1 MQKNIAYQSLHQALE
16 KTRTITIGSLTAVFV
31 FVALVYQ
38 HAPNSVILIWFV
50 FMVVQQLIR
59 QLYSNY
65 LLRNIQEDENL
76 ISQQV
81 QYYQFFVL
89 LSALGWGSL
98 GPLFVV
104 GSEDYAAVVY
114 VLAYSIGVM
123 AGSIFSLATI
133 PRYFYTFIIAFK
145 LPIILSLLITGHF
158 DLALIGMIFFI
169 FSIQSGREV
178 QQSVLKNLE
187 LNFKNDKLIEDLQ
200 ASDKLKSE
208 FLANMS
214 HEIRTP
220 MNAILGFI
228 QILKGEETN
237 KEKQQYLDTISN
249 SGSDLLQII
258 DDILDF
264 SKIESNQMAVE
275 LIAFDPT
282 ERIKQSVNLFQSQAN
297 TKQIGLT
304 LELSDSVPENIVSD
318 PTRFIQ
324 VINNLIS
331 NALKFS
337 PAHSHVS
344 VKVDYDTK
352 EQILK
357 ACVTDEGIGIAKD
370 QLSNIFEPFTQADN
384 STTRQFGGTGLGL
397 SICSGLIKKL
407 GGDISVRSEIGNGSE
422 FLITVPAKAINKPQV
437 KKVLSTN
444 KTSLLLNGHI
454 LIVEDNKTNQLLI
467 TKLVEKV
474 GLTYEIANDG
484 LEAMYLYGNNKY
496 SLILMDENMPNMSG
510 IESTAQIRII
520 EKQLNAN
527 KTPIIALTANSLK
540 EDKQRFLES
549 GMDDY
554 LSKPINVA
562 LFYKTLQQY
571 LPSK

>member
-484 LEAMYLYGNNKY
+484 LEAMHLYGNNKY

>member
-1 MQKNIAYQSLHQALE
+1 MQKNIAYQSFHQALE

-318 PTRFIQ
+318 PTRLIQ

-337 PAHSHVS
+337 PVHSHVS

-484 LEAMYLYGNNKY
+484 LEAMHLYGNNKY